1 MYFDKV
7 DANLMNLAHERSER
21 AKGAPP
27 ELSVKT
33 GPPAPLCET
42 AKSGFDFRAQE
53 CHTSMASMYHDGP
66 GLGEAR

>member
-1 MYFDKV
+1 MV
-7 DANLMNLAHERSER
+7 SAHGSFYLFIVINSS
-21 AKGAPP
+21 KGAPP

-42 AKSGFDFRAQE
+42 AKSGFDFRVQE
-53 CHTSMASMYHDGP
+53 CHTSMASMHHGGP

>member
-1 MYFDKV
+1 
-7 DANLMNLAHERSER
+7 MNGQ

-42 AKSGFDFRAQE
+42 AKSDFDFRVQE
-53 CHTSMASMYHDGP
+53 SHIMMDN
-66 GLGEAR
+66 